1 MKIKKVFLTGANGYI
16 GGSIAH
22 LLIKKGY
29 EVSGLIR
36 QKELAGKL
44 EVLGIRPV
52 IGTIDDPELIKR
64 EAEAA
69 DAVINTATV
78 VDAFFI
84 DNLIEAL
91 KGTGKTLIHTS
102 GSSIL
107 GTKDLGE
114 RTDFI
119 YTEDFPLRPRFEKAL
134 WVEINNQVLWS
145 AGQGIR
151 SMVIVPTMVYGEGL
165 GLRKESI
172 QLPFL
177 WRLAAEKGEGVYVE
191 RGENIWSNVHIA
203 DLAELYIQMM
213 EKAAAGSY
221 FYAENG
227 EASMKDIAKD
237 ISKKMGRGEHTS
249 SISIN
254 EAIAFFK
261 NADVVHF
268 GLASNS
274 RCTSDKARKLLD
286 WQPRYTSIFEH
297 IHGLVPEGA
306 RDLGF

>member
-16 GGSIAH
+16 GGSIAN

-36 QKELAGKL
+36 QEALAVQL
-44 EVLGIRPV
+44 QAFGIRPV
-52 IGTIDDPELIKR
+52 IGSIDNHELIRR
-64 EAEAA
+64 EAKAA
-69 DAVINTATV
+69 DAIINTASV
-78 VDAFFI
+78 ADPFLI
-84 DNLIEAL
+84 DTLIQAL

-114 RTDFI
+114 SSDFI
-119 YTEDFPLRPRFEKAL
+119 YTEDYPLTPRFEKTL
-134 WVEINNQVLWS
+134 WVAINNQVLLT
-145 AGQGIR
+145 AKQGIR
-151 SMVIVPTMVYGEGL
+151 AMVIVPAMVYGEGL

-177 WRLAAEKGEGVYVE
+177 WSLAEEKGMGVHVEKGEN
-191 RGENIWSNVHIA
+191 RWSNVHVK

-213 EKAAAGSY
+213 EKAASGSY

-227 EASMKDIAKD
+227 EASLKDIAKA
-237 ISKKMGRGEHTS
+237 
-249 SISIN
+249 ISIAMGKGERTISVPID
-254 EAIAFFK
+254 EAIAYFK
-261 NADVVHF
+261 NADLVHF
-268 GLASNS
+268 GLASSS
-274 RCTSDKARKLLD
+274 RCTADKARKLLD
-286 WQPRYTSIFEH
+286 WQPQYSSIFEH
-297 IHGLVPEGA
+297 VMPRESAGV